1 MAFIV
6 HASRGEDATTTY
18 RLSVAGAVAKG
29 RALAE
34 KGWVVFITDPK
45 GDRHYP
51 AEFDQ
56 LLSIRRGAG
65 AQV

>member
-34 KGWVVFITDPK
+34 RGWEVFITDPK

-56 LLSIRRGAG
+56 LLSTRRGVG
-65 AQV
+65 ARQ